1 MGFVRS
7 RLCNNTALLS
17 VIVMV
22 CDSVVVT
29 DDFSYLSGGREGGLS
44 GLRSVGGCGFS
55 SPYNQ
60 ARRKSV
66 ITAEQNET
74 CWQISCA

>member
-1 MGFVRS
+1 
-7 RLCNNTALLS
+7 LQQQTALLS

-29 DDFSYLSGGREGGLS
+29 DDFSCPSGGREGRLS
-44 GLRSVGGCGFS
+44 GRRSVGGCGFS

-66 ITAEQNET
+66 ITVEQNET
-74 CWQISCA
+74 CWQISYA

>member
-1 MGFVRS
+1 MQQQ
-7 RLCNNTALLS
+7 TALLS

-29 DDFSYLSGGREGGLS
+29 DDFSYPCGGRERELS
-44 GLRSVGGCGFS
+44 SRRSVGGCGFS

-60 ARRKSV
+60 ARRKGV
-66 ITAEQNET
+66 ITVEQNET
-74 CWQISCA
+74 CWQIYPFICA

>member
-1 MGFVRS
+1 MQQQA
-7 RLCNNTALLS
+7 ALLS

-29 DDFSYLSGGREGGLS
+29 DDFSYPCGGREGGFIRQEICWWLW
-44 GLRSVGGCGFS
+44 L
-55 SPYNQ
+55 

-66 ITAEQNET
+66 ITVEQNET
-74 CWQISCA
+74 CWQIYPFLCAWDRTVLSF